1 MPPVR
6 GRSRSRGRV
15 SPRRGGDYSPRRDY
29 SPRGKR
35 TRSRYRDREGI
46 YRDRD
51 REERRANDL
60 KQSAYNLAAKN
71 TQRQKDRLRSQTEDF
86 NKYLEKQRDKF
97 NQAQG
102 PKVQPPAK
110 RRKRRDTTSTTPEIG
125 GRRQFTSTGYY
136 GPADKFYTYGTG
148 PSPNFTRD
156 NFSKQQGTVT
166 PKYQTKEE
174 QQRRGDP
181 PPRRKE
187 DRWSGGG
194 KEWRAW
200 KKRQELMKAA
210 KKQKTQVAKKLPER
224 VPRAPAG
231 WKRDPK
237 TGKLIQGGGRK
248 PRRKEPHVPR
258 ATAIPNPQESVR
270 PQTVKGQLDK
280 LVATDEIAQI
290 KRGMSASPYTPK
302 QKTYG
307 RATGLTPKITEGERP
322 TAAPAT
328 PRTTR
333 KAIPKWMQRAVTT
346 KLANKGGLMKKG
358 HNDLRKG
365 GLFYK

>member
-6 GRSRSRGRV
+6 GRSRRRGEV
-15 SPRRGGDYSPRRDY
+15 SPRRDFSPRR
-29 SPRGKR
+29 RR
-35 TRSRYRDREGI
+35 VIRSRNRDRFRDRE
-46 YRDRD
+46 RDIDRRNRERD
-51 REERRANDL
+51 IDRLGREERRANDL

-71 TQRQKDRLRSQTEDF
+71 TQRQKDRLRSQTEAF

-166 PKYQTKEE
+166 PKKQTREE
-174 QQRRGDP
+174 QQRRADP
-181 PPRRKE
+181 PPRRIGK
-187 DRWSGGG
+187 SGG

-210 KKQKTQVAKKLPER
+210 KKQKTVVGKMPER

-248 PRRKEPHVPR
+248 PRRKEPHVTR
-258 ATAIPNPQESVR
+258 ATAVPNPQ
-270 PQTVKGQLDK
+270 PTK
-280 LVATDEIAQI
+280 AIDEIV
-290 KRGMSASPYTPK
+290 PYTPK

-307 RATGLTPKITEGERP
+307 RAIGLTPKTPHTLVGGKSHPKITEGERP

-333 KAIPKWMQRAVTT
+333 KAIPKWRQRAVTT
-346 KLANKGGLMKKG
+346 KLANKGGLMKST
-358 HNDLRKG
+358 HNDMRKG

>member
-35 TRSRYRDREGI
+35 TRSRYRDREDT
-46 YRDRD
+46 YRNRD
-51 REERRANDL
+51 REERRVNDL
-60 KQSAYNLAAKN
+60 KQRVYNQAAKN
-71 TQRQKDRLRSQTEDF
+71 TQRQKDRLRSQTEAF
-86 NKYLEKQRDKF
+86 KKYLERQRDKF

-102 PKVQPPAK
+102 SKVVQ
-110 RRKRRDTTSTTPEIG
+110 
-125 GRRQFTSTGYY
+125 
-136 GPADKFYTYGTG
+136 
-148 PSPNFTRD
+148 
-156 NFSKQQGTVT
+156 
-166 PKYQTKEE
+166 
-174 QQRRGDP
+174 
-181 PPRRKE
+181 
-187 DRWSGGG
+187 
-194 KEWRAW
+194 
-200 KKRQELMKAA
+200 
-210 KKQKTQVAKKLPER
+210 AKKLLER

-248 PRRKEPHVPR
+248 PRPQVTR
-258 ATAIPNPQESVR
+258 ATAVPNPQTTVPEAADALPVKENKNIR
-270 PQTVKGQLDK
+270 TKPQTVKGQLDK
-280 LVATDEIAQI
+280 LVATAELAQI
-290 KRGMSASPYTPK
+290 PYTPK

-307 RATGLTPKITEGERP
+307 RATGLTEYLEKQRDKPKITEGERP

-333 KAIPKWMQRAVTT
+333 KAVPKWMQKAVTT

-358 HNDLRKG
+358 HNDLRKN